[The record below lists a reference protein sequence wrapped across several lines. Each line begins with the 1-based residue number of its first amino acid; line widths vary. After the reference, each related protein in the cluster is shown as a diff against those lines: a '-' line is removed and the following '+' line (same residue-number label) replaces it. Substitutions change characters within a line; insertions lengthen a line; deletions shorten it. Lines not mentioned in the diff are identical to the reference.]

1 LSRLLPGCQRY
12 AAGQFFVGMQRRP
25 TPFDFSRTPFIDPK
39 PAHTSLTGSPPNAK
53 FAVMSVPFIFGEA
66 LALGLASGPAC
77 MASCGPV
84 LVPSLLA
91 ERAGLRLNTRYL
103 SAFLGARF
111 LGYLLF
117 ATVAWALGV
126 LISLP
131 SAPRMLLFGVV
142 HVLLAGVLL
151 WYAYSAGRT
160 CARSCASSELVSIG
174 VTKKRGVPGAA
185 ALGFLTGV
193 SLCPPFVA
201 AGVRAAGLGS
211 MAAALLFF
219 AVFFVGT
226 SVWFVPFVGLGCVA
240 RNEAVTTVARMAM
253 VLIALY
259 YAYLGFAMLIGR
271 KVYAY

>member
-1 LSRLLPGCQRY
+1 M
-12 AAGQFFVGMQRRP
+12 AA
-25 TPFDFSRTPFIDPK
+25 PFT
-39 PAHTSLTGSPPNAK
+39 
-53 FAVMSVPFIFGEA
+53 FGEA
-66 LALGLASGPAC
+66 LVLGLASGPAC

-84 LVPSLLA
+84 VVPSLLA

-103 SAFLGARF
+103 STFLGARF

-117 ATVAWALGV
+117 AAVAWELGTLV
-126 LISLP
+126 SLP
-131 SAPRMLLFGVV
+131 PAPRMILIGVI

-151 WYAYSAGRT
+151 WYAYSAGHA
-160 CARSCASSELVSIG
+160 CAQSCSGSKLVSLG
-174 VTKKRGVPGAA
+174 VTKKRGVAGAA
-185 ALGFLTGV
+185 ALGFLTGL

-201 AGVRAAGLGS
+201 AGVRAAELGS
-211 MAAALLFF
+211 VAAALLFS

-259 YAYLGFAMLIGR
+259 YAWLGLTMLLGR
-271 KVYAY
+271 KLYGY

>member
-1 LSRLLPGCQRY
+1 M
-12 AAGQFFVGMQRRP
+12 AG
-25 TPFDFSRTPFIDPK
+25 S
-39 PAHTSLTGSPPNAK
+39 
-53 FAVMSVPFIFGEA
+53 FIFGEA
-66 LALGLASGPAC
+66 LVLGLASGPAC

-84 LVPSLLA
+84 VVPSLLA
-91 ERAGLRLNTRYL
+91 ERAGLRLNARYL
-103 SAFLGARF
+103 STFLGARF

-117 ATVAWALGV
+117 AAVAWELGA

-131 SAPRMLLFGVV
+131 AEPRIILIAVV

-151 WYAYSAGRT
+151 WYAYSAGHA
-160 CARSCASSELVSIG
+160 CAKPCSGSELVSLG
-174 VTKKRGVPGAA
+174 VTKKRGVAGAA
-185 ALGFLTGV
+185 ALGFLTGL

-201 AGVRAAGLGS
+201 AGVRAAELGS
-211 MAAALLFF
+211 VAAALLFF

-259 YAYLGFAMLIGR
+259 YAYLGLSMLLGR
-271 KVYAY
+271 KIYGY

>member
-1 LSRLLPGCQRY
+1 
-12 AAGQFFVGMQRRP
+12 
-25 TPFDFSRTPFIDPK
+25 
-39 PAHTSLTGSPPNAK
+39 
-53 FAVMSVPFIFGEA
+53 
-66 LALGLASGPAC
+66 

-91 ERAGLRLNTRYL
+91 ERAGLRLNSRYL
-103 SAFLGARF
+103 STFLGARF
-111 LGYLLF
+111 VGYLLF
-117 ATVAWALGV
+117 AAVAWELGALVSLPPGPRMV
-126 LISLP
+126 LI
-131 SAPRMLLFGVV
+131 GVV

-160 CARSCASSELVSIG
+160 CAQSCSGSELVSIG
-174 VTKKRGVPGAA
+174 VTRKRGVPGAA
-185 ALGFLTGV
+185 ALGFLTGL

-201 AGVRAAGLGS
+201 AGVRAAELGS
-211 MAAALLFF
+211 VAAALLFF

-259 YAYLGFAMLIGR
+259 YAYLGLAMLFGGR
-271 KVYAY
+271 VYGY